1 MGTVIL
7 IYLIAGAL
15 YLLILYRLIKSA
27 TSAEAIENKLN
38 SIDFSLQQILI
49 ELRKNGQTSGQN
61 GQEMSKSVAEKYS
74 HSASS

>member
-1 MGTVIL
+1 MGTIIV
-7 IYLIAGAL
+7 IYLIAAAL

-61 GQEMSKSVAEKYS
+61 GQDKSKSVAEKYS
-74 HSASS
+74 HTASS